1 MLELHISQKA
11 VEVQAKIQGRGKD
24 VGRRGPQPGLD
35 TSALL
40 ATSCH
45 EPASQGCLAVLG
57 HGAEAGLGW
66 DCRDENILHSLQLHP
81 LGLGSLSTLDGLP
94 PQRAISKNT
103 RCINRAQPQVG
114 TAIKEGDQGEGGTPE
129 GGALEGGG
137 AAAARC

>member
-1 MLELHISQKA
+1 MVTSTRSQKRFGH
-11 VEVQAKIQGRGKD
+11 ED
-24 VGRRGPQPGLD
+24 S

-45 EPASQGCLAVLG
+45 EPASQGRLAVLG

-94 PQRAISKNT
+94 RKREHRAISKNT

-114 TAIKEGDQGEGGTPE
+114 TAIKEGDQGE
-129 GGALEGGG
+129 
-137 AAAARC
+137 